1 MINQFLKGATFLTVC
16 LSLVIPALA
25 QDEDE
30 ESASAITDKIE
41 EVTVTAQ
48 RVEENIQDVPLSVSA
63 FGSEA
68 LDEQQVITP
77 SDIQINTPN
86 VSFTAANFGGSS
98 FSVRGIGSL
107 ISGSAAEPGV
117 SAHINEIP
125 VSSNLNTM
133 EFFDMERVEILRG
146 PQGTLFGKNATGGA
160 INFVTKKPEYGV
172 FDGFLNTELGTD
184 AHRRVTA
191 MVNVPLSDSFSA
203 RAALMHLRRDGYTE
217 NLAGAHGFERVDD
230 TIDGRNEWTA
240 RVTFAWE
247 LNESASAWFLF
258 SQRREDS
265 DRVRIS
271 NQICERNDLPTTGCT
286 PNGFG
291 FDNPYLGGTT
301 FGIFGGAI
309 GALPLGASGA
319 QGLAQY
325 KYPRPDGLNLRTVHT
340 DVEPIFVQNDDF
352 FALAVNYVWMDLEF
366 QILAS
371 LHEAD
376 GHSQQDY
383 LFDVGPTLLPTP
395 FNPLGIWPTSA
406 PVTGNVGDNF
416 TSRQCNIFGGT
427 AGIFGGCIYEG
438 VDPTVFFTFD
448 HSSGATTDQ
457 VLEGRVSGAINENM
471 SYLLGAISH
480 NRERATDYM
489 IFSNTLDAVSVYG
502 APGLGLPPLYPGLFI
517 NSSAPEGGRGRNDDG
532 TAIFGELYVD
542 MSDTTQLT
550 FGLRYNEDTR
560 TTDDSSILLNAIN
573 HVPLLQA
580 SVYPGIRAHV
590 AALLG
595 VPIEFVSLENA
606 LQAAYAAG
614 LLHAN
619 HLNNINAAAQIFW
632 SRTSNILLGAFASGP
647 PEIALARFYG
657 VSQSE
662 IDAALLTPAY
672 SPERVAI
679 SQRVPI
685 APAFGEARG
694 LTNSPNSG
702 SWTAL
707 TGRIALD
714 IKLNDDVMVYGALS
728 SGYKPGGMNAAI
740 PQQFQGTSGFTFDRE
755 DVTAIEV
762 GTKSYL
768 FDRRLNLNG
777 AFFTYQYEGL
787 QVTRIK
793 NNSAINEN
801 IDANIWG
808 FEAEGW
814 LTFDELPNLMVDYAY
829 SYLNTSV
836 DGSMSLDPLNR
847 TAGSDDWVLLNNM
860 DPGVLTGINFIA
872 RKAHLTNDVVAAAL
886 ARGATADIRNGLTPV
901 SVSYPV
907 NEFGVSIPAYFSR
920 NFLTALG
927 VETSD
932 GLLTDLD
939 GNSLPNSPEHTFKI
953 GATYTTDSPIIRLPG
968 TLSLRWDFYW
978 QSESYSREFNTEGDE
993 IDSWTQ
999 MNASATFES
1008 RNGRFMIKGWVRNLA
1023 DNDNVTGMYLTSDSS
1038 GFFRNYFLTE
1048 PRVGG
1053 VSFRY
1058 SYK

>member
-1 MINQFLKGATFLTVC
+1 MIYQFIKGGTFLTVC
-16 LSLVIPALA
+16 LSLLVPALA
-25 QDEDE
+25 QDES
-30 ESASAITDKIE
+30 ESSSPEIE
-41 EVTVTAQ
+41 EITVTAQ

-68 LDEQQVITP
+68 LEEQQVITP
-77 SDIQINTPN
+77 SDIQLNTPN

-107 ISGSAAEPGV
+107 ITGSAAEPGV
-117 SAHINEIP
+117 SAHLNEIP
-125 VSSNLNTM
+125 VSSNLNTF

-172 FDGFLNTELGTD
+172 FDAYLNTELGSD
-184 AHRRVTA
+184 AHTRVTA
-191 MVNVPLSDSFSA
+191 MVNIPVDTNFSA
-203 RAALMHLRRDGYTE
+203 RVAVMSLKRDGYTE
-217 NLAGAHGFERVDD
+217 NLAGAHGIPRVDD
-230 TIDGRNEWTA
+230 NIDGRNEWTA
-240 RVTFAWE
+240 RFTLAWE

-271 NQICERNDLPTTGCT
+271 NQVCVRNDLPTTGCT

-291 FDNPYLGGTT
+291 FDNPYLSGTT

-309 GALPLGASGA
+309 GALPFGASGA

-325 KYPRPDGLNLRTVHT
+325 KYPRPDGLDLRTVHT
-340 DVEPIFVQNDDF
+340 DVEPVFVQNDDF
-352 FALAVNYVWMDLEF
+352 FALGVNYVWMDLEF
-366 QILAS
+366 ELLAS

-376 GHSQQDY
+376 GYSQQDY
-383 LFDVGPTLLPTP
+383 LFDVGPTLLPTAL
-395 FNPLGIWPTSA
+395 NPSGIWPTSA
-406 PVTGNVGDNF
+406 PVTGDTGANF
-416 TSRQCNIFGGT
+416 TSRQCNIQDGT
-427 AGIFGGCIYEG
+427 AGIFGGCIYQG
-438 VDPTVFFTFD
+438 IDQTVFFTFD
-448 HSSGATTDQ
+448 HSSGVSTDK
-457 VLEGRVSGAINENM
+457 VLEGKVSGSINDQM

-489 IFSNTLDAVSVYG
+489 IFSNTLDAVSRYG
-502 APGLGLPPLYPGLFI
+502 APGLQLPPLYPGFFV
-517 NSSAPEGGRGRNDDG
+517 NSSAPAGGHGRNDEG
-532 TAIFGELYVD
+532 TAIFGELYFD
-542 MSDTTQLT
+542 MTDTTQLT
-550 FGLRYNEDTR
+550 LGLRYNEDTR

-580 SVYPGIRAHV
+580 SVYPGVRAHV
-590 AALLG
+590 ASVLG
-595 VPIEFVSLENA
+595 VPVDFVPLQTA

-614 LLHAN
+614 LLHPN
-619 HLNNINAAAQIFW
+619 HLINVNAASGIFW
-632 SRTSNILLGAFASGP
+632 SRTANLLLGAFASGP
-647 PEIALARFYG
+647 PEIALARYYG
-657 VSQSE
+657 VSQEE
-662 IDAALLTPAY
+662 INAALLTPAY
-672 SPERVAI
+672 SPERIAI

-685 APAFGEARG
+685 TPAFGEARG
-694 LTNSPNSG
+694 LTNSPDSG

-707 TGRIALD
+707 TGRLALD
-714 IKLNDDVMVYGALS
+714 IRINEEVMVYGALS

-740 PQQFQGTSGFTFDRE
+740 PQQFHGTSGFTFDRE

-762 GTKSYL
+762 GTKSFW

-777 AFFTYQYEGL
+777 SFFTYQYEGL

-814 LTFDELPNLMVDYAY
+814 LTFDEMPNLMVDYAY

-847 TAGSDDWVLLNNM
+847 TAGNDDWVLLNNV

-872 RKAHLTNDVVAAAL
+872 RKAHITNEVVAAAL
-886 ARGATADIRNGLTPV
+886 ASGATADLRNGLTPV
-901 SVSYPV
+901 SVSYPA

-920 NFLTALG
+920 AFLNALG

-932 GLLTDLD
+932 GLPSNLD
-939 GNSLPNSPEHTFKI
+939 GNSLPNSPEHTIKI
-953 GATYTTDSPIIRLPG
+953 GFTYSTDSPIQMLPG

-978 QSESYSREFNTEGDE
+978 QSESFSREFNTVGDE
-993 IDSWTQ
+993 IDAWTQ
-999 MNASATFES
+999 MNASATFNS
-1008 RNGRFMIKGWVRNLA
+1008 RNGRFMLKGWVRNLE

-1048 PRVGG
+1048 PRVAG

-1058 SYK
+1058 SLK

>member
-1 MINQFLKGATFLTVC
+1 MINQFLKGTTFLTVC
-16 LSLVIPALA
+16 LSLLVPALA
-25 QDEDE
+25 QDDDE
-30 ESASAITDKIE
+30 SSSPEIE
-41 EVTVTAQ
+41 EITVTAQ

-77 SDIQINTPN
+77 SDIQINAPN
-86 VSFTAANFGGSS
+86 VSYTAANFGGSS
-98 FSVRGIGSL
+98 FSIRGIGAL
-107 ISGSAAEPGV
+107 ITGSAAEPGV
-117 SAHINEIP
+117 SAHLNEIP
-125 VSSNLNTM
+125 VSSNLNSM

-160 INFVTKKPEYGV
+160 INFVTKMPDYGV
-172 FDGFLNTELGTD
+172 FDAYLNTELGTD
-184 AHRRVTA
+184 AHTRVNA
-191 MVNVPLSDSFSA
+191 MVNLPVDNNFSVRVA
-203 RAALMHLRRDGYTE
+203 VMHLRRDGYTE
-217 NLAGAHGFERVDD
+217 NLAGAQNVPGVDD

-240 RVTFAWE
+240 RVTVAWE

-271 NQICERNDLPTTGCT
+271 NQVCERNDLPTTGCT

-291 FDNPYLGGTT
+291 FDNPYLSGTT

-309 GALPLGASGA
+309 GALPLGVSGVH
-319 QGLAQY
+319 GFAQY
-325 KYPRPDGLNLRTVHT
+325 KYPRPSGLDLRSVHT
-340 DVEPIFVQNDDF
+340 DVEPVFVENDDF
-352 FALAVNYVWMDLEF
+352 FALGINYVWMDLEF
-366 QILAS
+366 EILAS
-371 LHEAD
+371 LHETD
-376 GHSQQDY
+376 GYSQQDY
-383 LFDVGPTLLPTP
+383 LFDVGPTMQPTP
-395 FNPLGIWPTSA
+395 FNPMGIWPTSA
-406 PVTGNVGDNF
+406 PVTGNTGDNF
-416 TSRQCNIFGGT
+416 SSRQCNIQGGT
-427 AGIFGGCIYEG
+427 AGIFGGCLYEG
-438 VDPTVFFTFD
+438 NDPTVFFTFD
-448 HSSGATTDQ
+448 HSSGVSTDR
-457 VLEGRVSGAINENM
+457 VLEGKVSGTLSDRM

-489 IFSNTLDAVSVYG
+489 IFSNTLDAVSRYG
-502 APGLGLPPLYPGLFI
+502 APGLQLPPLYPGFFI
-517 NSSAPEGGRGRNDDG
+517 NSSAPDGDRGRNDDG
-532 TAIFGELYVD
+532 TAVFGEFYYD
-542 MSDTTQLT
+542 MTDTTQLT
-550 FGLRYNEDTR
+550 VGLRYNEDTR

-580 SVYPGIRAHV
+580 SVYPGVRAHV
-590 AALLG
+590 ASVLG
-595 VPIEFVSLENA
+595 VPVNFVPLETA

-614 LLHAN
+614 LLHPN
-619 HLNNINAAAQIFW
+619 HLNNVNAAGGFFW
-632 SRTSNILLGAFASGP
+632 SRTANLLLGPFASGP
-647 PEIALARFYG
+647 PEIALALFHG
-657 VSQSE
+657 VSQQE

-679 SQRVPI
+679 SRRVPI
-685 APAFGEARG
+685 TPAFGEARG

-707 TGRIALD
+707 TGRASLD
-714 IKLNDDVMVYGALS
+714 IKLNEDVMVYGSLS

-755 DVTAIEV
+755 DVTAVEV
-762 GTKSYL
+762 GTKSYW

-814 LTFDELPNLMVDYAY
+814 LTFDEMPNFMVDYAY

-847 TAGSDDWVLLNNM
+847 TAGNDDWILLNNI

-872 RKAHLTNDVVAAAL
+872 RKAHITNDVVAAAL

-901 SVSYPV
+901 SVSYPE
-907 NEFGVSIPAYFSR
+907 NEFGVAIPAYFSR
-920 NFLTALG
+920 NFLDALG

-939 GNSLPNSPEHTFKI
+939 GKTLPNSPEHTIKI
-953 GATYTTDSPIIRLPG
+953 GMTYSTDSPILMLPG

-978 QSESYSREFNTEGDE
+978 QSESYSREFNTVGDE
-993 IDSWTQ
+993 IEAWTQ

-1008 RNGRFMIKGWVRNLA
+1008 SNGRFMLKGWVRNLE

-1048 PRVGG
+1048 PRVAG

-1058 SYK
+1058 SFK

>member
-1 MINQFLKGATFLTVC
+1 MKNFLRGSTFFTVC
-16 LSLVIPALA
+16 LGLLVPALA
-25 QDEDE
+25 QDENE
-30 ESASAITDKIE
+30 ESSPEIE

-68 LDEQQVITP
+68 LEEQQVVTP
-77 SDIQINTPN
+77 SDIQMNTPN
-86 VSFTAANFGGSS
+86 VSYTAANFGGSS
-98 FSVRGIGSL
+98 FSIRGIGSL
-107 ISGSAAEPGV
+107 ITGSAAEPGV
-117 SAHINEIP
+117 SAHLNEIP
-125 VSSNLNTM
+125 VSSNLNTV

-160 INFVTKKPEYGV
+160 INFVTKKPVFGV
-172 FDGFLNTELGTD
+172 FDAYLNTELGTD
-184 AHRRVTA
+184 AHTRF
-191 MVNVPLSDSFSA
+191 NVMLNLPLEDRFAA
-203 RAALMHLRRDGYTE
+203 RLAFMHLSRDGYTE
-217 NLAGAHGFERVDD
+217 NLAGVHGIPRVDD
-230 TIDGRNEWTA
+230 SIDGRNEWTA
-240 RVTFAWE
+240 RITLSWE

-258 SQRREDS
+258 SSKREDS

-291 FDNPYLGGTT
+291 FDNPYLSGTT

-309 GALPLGASGA
+309 GALPLGASGVD
-319 QGLAQY
+319 GLAQY
-325 KYPRPDGLNLRTVHT
+325 KYPRPDGLDFRTVHT
-340 DVEPIFVQNDDF
+340 DVEPIFVENDDF
-352 FALAVNYVWMDLEF
+352 FALGINYVWMDLEF
-366 QILAS
+366 EILAAVN
-371 LHEAD
+371 ETD
-376 GHSQQDY
+376 GYSQQDY
-383 LFDVGPTLLPTP
+383 LFDVGPTLQPTP
-395 FNPLGIWPTSA
+395 LNPSGIWPTSA
-406 PVTGNVGDNF
+406 PVTGDTGDNF

-427 AGIFGGCIYEG
+427 AGIFGGCIYDG
-438 VDPTVFFTFD
+438 IDPTVFFTFD
-448 HSSGATTDQ
+448 HSSGVSTDR
-457 VLEGRVSGAINENM
+457 VFEGKVSGSIDDRM

-489 IFSNTLDAVSVYG
+489 IFSNTLDAVSLYG
-502 APGLGLPPLYPGLFI
+502 ASGLGLPPLYPGLFI
-517 NSSAPEGGRGRNDDG
+517 NSSAPEGGRGRNDEG
-532 TAIFGELYVD
+532 TAVYGEFYYD
-542 MSDTTQLT
+542 MTDTTQLT
-550 FGLRYNEDTR
+550 LGLRYNEDSR
-560 TTDDSSILLNAIN
+560 TTDDTSILLNALN

-580 SVYPGIRAHV
+580 SVYPGVRAHV
-590 AALLG
+590 AGVLG
-595 VPIEFVSLENA
+595 VPVEFVPLETA

-614 LLHAN
+614 LLHPN
-619 HLNNINAAAQIFW
+619 HLVNVNAASRIFW
-632 SRTSNILLGAFASGP
+632 SRTSNLLLGPFASGP
-647 PEIALARFYG
+647 PEVALALYYG
-657 VSQSE
+657 VSQEE
-662 IDAALLTPAY
+662 IDAALQTAAY

-694 LTNSPNSG
+694 LTNSPDSG

-707 TGRIALD
+707 TGRAALD
-714 IKLNDDVMVYGALS
+714 IRLNEDVMVYGSLS

-762 GTKSYL
+762 GTKSYW

-777 AFFTYQYEGL
+777 SFFTYQYEGL

-814 LTFDELPNLMVDYAY
+814 FTIDGMPNLIVDYAY
-829 SYLNTSV
+829 SYLNTAV

-847 TAGSDDWVLLNNM
+847 TAGNDDWIVLNNV

-872 RKAHLTNDVVAAAL
+872 RKAHITNEVVAAAL
-886 ARGATADIRNGLTPV
+886 ARGATADIRNGLTAV

-920 NFLTALG
+920 AFLDALG

-932 GLLTDLD
+932 GLPSDLD

-953 GATYTTDSPIIRLPG
+953 GLTYSTDSPFGMLNG
-968 TLSLRWDFYW
+968 KLSLRWDYYW
-978 QSESYSREFNTEGDE
+978 QSESYSREFNTAGDE
-993 IDSWTQ
+993 IDAWTQ
-999 MNASATFES
+999 MNVSATFES
-1008 RNGRFMIKGWVRNLA
+1008 RNGRIMLKGWIRNLE

-1048 PRVGG
+1048 PRVAG

-1058 SYK
+1058 SVK

>member
-1 MINQFLKGATFLTVC
+1 MINQFFKGGTFLTVC
-16 LSLVIPALA
+16 LSLLVPAFA
-25 QDEDE
+25 QDES
-30 ESASAITDKIE
+30 ESSSPKIE
-41 EVTVTAQ
+41 EITVTAQ
-48 RVEENIQDVPLSVSA
+48 RVEENIQNVPLSVSA

-68 LDEQQVITP
+68 LEEQQVITP

-107 ISGSAAEPGV
+107 ITGSAAESGV
-117 SAHINEIP
+117 SAHLNEIP
-125 VSSNLNTM
+125 VSSNLNTI

-172 FDGFLNTELGTD
+172 FDAYLNTELGSD
-184 AHRRVTA
+184 AHTRVTA
-191 MVNVPLSDSFSA
+191 MVNIPVDTNFSA
-203 RAALMHLRRDGYTE
+203 RVAVMSLRRDGYTE
-217 NLAGAHGFERVDD
+217 NLAGAHGIPRVDD
-230 TIDGRNEWTA
+230 SIDGRNEWTA
-240 RVTFAWE
+240 RFTLAWE

-271 NQICERNDLPTTGCT
+271 NQVCERNDLPTTGCT

-291 FDNPYLGGTT
+291 FDNPYLSGTT

-309 GALPLGASGA
+309 GALPFGASGA

-325 KYPRPDGLNLRTVHT
+325 KYPRPDGLDLRTVHT

-352 FALAVNYVWMDLEF
+352 FALGINYVWMDLEF
-366 QILAS
+366 ELLAS

-376 GHSQQDY
+376 GYSQQDY

-395 FNPLGIWPTSA
+395 LNPSGIWPTSA
-406 PVTGNVGDNF
+406 PVTGDTGANF
-416 TSRQCNIFGGT
+416 TSRQCNIQGGT
-427 AGIFGGCIYEG
+427 AGIFGGCIYQG
-438 VDPTVFFTFD
+438 IDPTVFFTFD
-448 HSSGATTDQ
+448 HSSGVSTDR
-457 VLEGRVSGAINENM
+457 VLEGKVSGAINDQM
-471 SYLLGAISH
+471 SYLLGMLSQKS
-480 NRERATDYM
+480 ERATDYM
-489 IFSNTLDAVSVYG
+489 IFSNTLDAVSLYG
-502 APGLGLPPLYPGLFI
+502 APGLKLPPLYPGFFI
-517 NSSAPEGGRGRNDDG
+517 NSSAPAEGRGRNDEG
-532 TAIFGELYVD
+532 TAVFGEFYFD
-542 MSDTTQLT
+542 MTDTTQLT

-580 SVYPGIRAHV
+580 SVYPGVRAHV
-590 AALLG
+590 ASILG
-595 VPIEFVSLENA
+595 VPVEFVPLETA

-614 LLHAN
+614 LLHPN
-619 HLNNINAAAQIFW
+619 HLLNVNAASGIFW
-632 SRTSNILLGAFASGP
+632 SRTANLLLGPFASGP
-647 PEIALARFYG
+647 PEIGLARYYG
-657 VSQSE
+657 VTQEE
-662 IDAALLTPAY
+662 INAALLTPAY
-672 SPERVAI
+672 SPERIAI

-685 APAFGEARG
+685 TPAFGEARG
-694 LTNSPNSG
+694 LTNSPDSG

-707 TGRIALD
+707 TGRLALD
-714 IKLNDDVMVYGALS
+714 IRINEDVMVYGALS

-762 GTKSYL
+762 GTKGFW
-768 FDRRLNLNG
+768 FDRRLNMNG
-777 AFFTYQYEGL
+777 SFFTYQYEGL

-808 FEAEGW
+808 IEAEGW
-814 LTFDELPNLMVDYAY
+814 LTFDEMPNLMVDYAY

-847 TAGSDDWVLLNNM
+847 TAGSDDWVLLNNV
-860 DPGVLTGINFIA
+860 DPGALTGINFIA
-872 RKAHLTNDVVAAAL
+872 RKAHITNAVVAAAL
-886 ARGATADIRNGLTPV
+886 ASGATADLRNGLTPV

-920 NFLTALG
+920 AFLNALG

-932 GLLTDLD
+932 GLPTDLD
-939 GNSLPNSPEHTFKI
+939 GNSLPNSPEHTIKLGF
-953 GATYTTDSPIIRLPG
+953 TYRTDSPIQMLPG

-978 QSESYSREFNTEGDE
+978 QGESFSREFNTEGDE
-993 IDSWTQ
+993 IDAWTQ
-999 MNASATFES
+999 MNASATFNS
-1008 RNGRFMIKGWVRNLA
+1008 QNGRFMLKGWVRNLE

-1048 PRVGG
+1048 PRVAGI
-1053 VSFRY
+1053 SFRY
-1058 SYK
+1058 SLK